1 MADDLHEV
9 LGTDAIDP
17 LLQQETRRR
26 GSELPWGRTKIAGVE
41 RAHPGQKLAPP
52 RPLLYPGATKG
63 QCYRPPFHSY
73 KEATLLQTQHQI
85 RKYPLL

>member
-9 LGTDAIDP
+9 LGADAIDP
-17 LLQQETRRR
+17 LLQRETRRR
-26 GSELPWGRTKIAGVE
+26 GSELPGSRTKIAGAQ
-41 RAHPGQKLAPP
+41 RAHPGQKLALP
-52 RPLLYPGATKG
+52 RLFLYPGATKG
-63 QCYRPPFHSY
+63 PCYRPPFHSH